1 MLISMKENVQ
11 RYGSKIEML
20 ERDQVLM
27 TGGETKLADL
37 VDSPLMFVKGNAPK
51 PNIVQSK
58 RFLLESFDLVFY
70 VY

>member
-1 MLISMKENVQ
+1 MKENAQ

-37 VDSPLMFVKGNAPK
+37 VDSPLMFAKVMH
-51 PNIVQSK
+51 PNRTFYNQK
-58 RFLLESFDLVFY
+58 DLFQKY
-70 VY
+70 SIQFIMSIEF